1 MISIALYSWKPS
13 ECLTQLKMAGFSGL
27 LLCFLCDT
35 AVFMC
40 HIVSA
45 KFYRMLIG
53 RWGEKEKDFQWW
65 WREVLNSVNLW
76 KQFRNPRVLRLDLR
90 TSGQYPGNPCPLSES
105 NCHTWEQEGFVIQST
120 SIRSWISASIFSRET

>member
-90 TSGQYPGNPCPLSES
+90 TSGQYPGESMSTVRIKLSHLGTGGVCDS
-105 NCHTWEQEGFVIQST
+105 KHKYQELDLSFYI
-120 SIRSWISASIFSRET
+120 